1 MLDDYGD
8 GLSVNKTL
16 EQLLEDVDANESLDE
31 PLGFI
36 NITMDDDVHDKLTRC
51 RIYPNEP
58 LASVIY
64 RLITNH

>member
-16 EQLLEDVDANESLDE
+16 KELLEDVEVRESLDE

-36 NITMDDDVHDKLTRC
+36 NITMDDDVHDKLTKC
-51 RIYPNEP
+51 RIYPDES

-64 RLITNH
+64 RLISDH